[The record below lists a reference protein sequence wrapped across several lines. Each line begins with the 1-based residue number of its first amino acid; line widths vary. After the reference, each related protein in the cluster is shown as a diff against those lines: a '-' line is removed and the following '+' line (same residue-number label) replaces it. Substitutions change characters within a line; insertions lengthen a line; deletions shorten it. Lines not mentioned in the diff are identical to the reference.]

1 LKDEEVVQMGVMR
14 HLAEFLG
21 VLSVPCRVSYL
32 PLLHDILHSTNLF
45 NWRLRQCLAV
55 QLPALL
61 LLPPRE
67 LVFNTLFTLVMTLL
81 QDPVASVRR
90 DSFLGVAKMIMI
102 LSQQA
107 DFLSGE
113 LSKMD
118 HKDSL
123 IESTSP
129 VSAES
134 AESPNMMRQLS
145 EEKIRQK
152 KLVRQQRHHIAITA
166 AHHVDIVAN
175 AVQTLIQ
182 GRSYRLRQ
190 LWVELSHALLLEL
203 PQHLFEKHFLD
214 GLLYLAS
221 DPVSNVRVAVAAVF
235 AGWQDYKPPVESN
248 VNDGVLNGA
257 DDKSCSDLLSSSDED
272 NPHKLL
278 VQSSPWSWLLRR
290 LDIAQCV
297 MRLSVDHKDVYS
309 VMVKLQP
316 IFPHILFRAV
326 SCKGRKEAPGGRSP
340 VPNMNIGAF
349 SQAATCV
356 ASPNAMSSEAPS
368 EGESAGEEEDA
379 EGVDGASSEDD
390 GSPTWEQSTHS
401 FVAIMDDDTSA
412 QHEANTLI
420 DRRIGRSSD
429 RARNGVGMLG
439 VDFEKESG
447 NHRDTPAYRGSPL
460 NNYLNPADIL
470 ITSIS
475 SPSRDGGPGYGV
487 RSPSRKIDKSA
498 ILLQQQLE
506 EIMQERNIHLEMRN
520 SSSDGGDCTSPSE
533 SLSLGPP
540 NLDAPIRAE
549 LELSLSPTSRRRMS
563 PGASI
568 LERTLSRDD
577 SDDEDDTD
585 TELEERNSTSIMSC
599 NRPQLFDNVL
609 NRESEPFS
617 NTSGSGSS
625 SSAADSADHTL
636 YMAPPGPGNSIK
648 TEGQDSVPASS
659 SSFLGPLSPSIEITS
674 TAETASAFFDP
685 RSTIVHSLF
694 GQSPVLCITDNA
706 QDSLNVN
713 SSINIKVTP
722 LQSI

>member
-1 LKDEEVVQMGVMR
+1 MQMGVMR

-107 DFLSGE
+107 DFLSAE

-118 HKDSL
+118 HKESL
-123 IESTSP
+123 VETASP
-129 VSAES
+129 VSAGS
-134 AESPNMMRQLS
+134 AECPNMKRQLS

-235 AGWQDYKPPVESN
+235 AGWQDFKPPIS
-248 VNDGVLNGA
+248 A
-257 DDKSCSDLLSSSDED
+257 DDDATKRTDTNNNCDESLISGDECSS
-272 NPHKLL
+272 KLL
-278 VQSSPWSWLLRR
+278 VESSPWSWLLRR

-326 SCKGRKEAPGGRSP
+326 SCKGRKEAPGGRNP

-356 ASPNAMSSEAPS
+356 ASPNALSSEAPS
-368 EGESAGEEEDA
+368 EGDSGGEDEDA

-390 GSPTWEQSTHS
+390 GSPTWEPSSHS
-401 FVAIMDDDTSA
+401 FAVIVDDDASVQQDATA
-412 QHEANTLI
+412 AI
-420 DRRIGRSSD
+420 DRRIGRSCDGRST
-429 RARNGVGMLG
+429 RGSMAMLA
-439 VDFEKESG
+439 VEFEKEAAT
-447 NHRDTPAYRGSPL
+447 HRDTPAYRGSPL
-460 NNYLNPADIL
+460 NNYLNSSDIL

-475 SPSRDGGPGYGV
+475 SPSRDGGPGFGV
-487 RSPSRKIDKSA
+487 RSPSRKAEKSA

-506 EIMQERNIHLEMRN
+506 EIMQERSIHLEMRN
-520 SSSDGGDCTSPSE
+520 SSSDGGECTSPNE
-533 SLSLGPP
+533 GLSLGPT

-549 LELSLSPTSRRRMS
+549 LELSLSLSPTARRRMS
-563 PGASI
+563 PGATI

-577 SDDEDDTD
+577 SDDDDDTD
-585 TELEERNSTSIMSC
+585 TELEERASFNSC
-599 NRPQLFDNVL
+599 NRLQSLDNILLSQEVT
-609 NRESEPFS
+609 S
-617 NTSGSGSS
+617 NISGYCIG
-625 SSAADSADHTL
+625 AADSADNLL
-636 YMAPPGPGNSIK
+636 YMAPTGNGIK
-648 TEGQDSVPASS
+648 SGEQDSPPASS
-659 SSFLGPLSPSIEITS
+659 SSILGLLSTS
-674 TAETASAFFDP
+674 VDNNPAAETASAFSDP
-685 RSTIVHSLF
+685 RSTIVHSIF
-694 GQSPVLCITDNA
+694 GQSPVLCISDNA
-706 QDSLNVN
+706 QDSLNVD
-713 SSINIKVTP
+713 STIKIKVTP

>member
-1 LKDEEVVQMGVMR
+1 MQMGVMR

-107 DFLSGE
+107 DFLSSE

-118 HKDSL
+118 HKESL
-123 IESTSP
+123 IETSSP

-134 AESPNMMRQLS
+134 AESPNMKRQLS
-145 EEKIRQK
+145 EEKIRQN

-235 AGWQDYKPPVESN
+235 AGWQDYKPPVEGN
-248 VNDGVLNGA
+248 IDNGVIKSTEA
-257 DDKSCSDLLSSSDED
+257 KSCSDFMLSSSSDEEGP
-272 NPHKLL
+272 NKLL
-278 VQSSPWSWLLRR
+278 VESSPWSWLLRR

-326 SCKGRKEAPGGRSP
+326 SCKGRKEAPGGRNP

-356 ASPNAMSSEAPS
+356 ASPNALSSEAQS
-368 EGESAGEEEDA
+368 EGESGAEDEDA
-379 EGVDGASSEDD
+379 EGVDAASSEDD
-390 GSPTWEQSTHS
+390 GSPTWEQSSNS
-401 FVAIMDDDTSA
+401 FISIMEDDTSA
-412 QHEANTLI
+412 QHDATAVV
-420 DRRIGRSSD
+420 DKRIGRSSD
-429 RARNGVGMLG
+429 RARNGIGMLAAEY
-439 VDFEKESG
+439 EKEPA

-585 TELEERNSTSIMSC
+585 TELEERTSFTPC
-599 NRPQLFDNVL
+599 NRPQLFDNVFSQ
-609 NRESEPFS
+609 ESESSS
-617 NTSGSGSS
+617 NMSGSS
-625 SSAADSADHTL
+625 ISAADLADRTL
-636 YMAPPGPGNSIK
+636 YMAPPGHGIK
-648 TEGQDSVPASS
+648 SGEQESAPASS
-659 SSFLGPLSPSIEITS
+659 SSILGLLSPSVDTNP
-674 TAETASAFFDP
+674 TAETASAFSDP
-685 RSTIVHSLF
+685 RSTIVHSIF
-694 GQSPVLCITDNA
+694 GQSSVLCISDNA

-713 SSINIKVTP
+713 SSINMKVTP